1 MINGYNADTGWCSCN
16 FRCCCLWDDICNFNL
31 SVSFFFF
38 ASLLIPIMCVNL
50 MKNIKSL
57 YSEYSF
63 TVCHSTIFPK
73 IVYMI
78 NWIDVFFH
86 GFFSRFFVVEKWLI
100 NCVGERKTM
109 TVNWQIC
116 IIHGVCVIDR
126 FRHKIFDKLLQ
137 FKVFT

>member
-1 MINGYNADTGWCSCN
+1 MATMPTLADALVIFVVVVYGMIFAILT
-16 FRCCCLWDDICNFNL
+16 CL
-31 SVSFFFF
+31 SRFFF

-78 NWIDVFFH
+78 N
-86 GFFSRFFVVEKWLI
+86 
-100 NCVGERKTM
+100 
-109 TVNWQIC
+109 
-116 IIHGVCVIDR
+116 
-126 FRHKIFDKLLQ
+126 
-137 FKVFT
+137 